1 MATRKSK
8 TMHPQHNTL
17 LQLLAAQTENDG
29 WLPTSAI
36 PLTDV
41 DYQHRK
47 TAQQNHWVIARGSMR
62 HREFRITQL
71 GKILIGME
79 TAKPTLSVKEKAL
92 IIAKSQMRV
101 RMKKAAA
108 ARLQQG
114 TE

>member
-1 MATRKSK
+1 MATRKAK

-17 LQLLAAQTENDG
+17 LRMLAAQTENDG

-47 TAQQNHWVIARGSMR
+47 TAQQNSWIIARGNAR
-62 HREFRITQL
+62 NREFKITQL

-79 TAKPTLSVKEKAL
+79 TPSISKLTEAQKKLE
-92 IIAKSQMRV
+92 IAKSQMRV
-101 RMKKAAA
+101 RMKKATA
-108 ARLQQG
+108 ARLQG